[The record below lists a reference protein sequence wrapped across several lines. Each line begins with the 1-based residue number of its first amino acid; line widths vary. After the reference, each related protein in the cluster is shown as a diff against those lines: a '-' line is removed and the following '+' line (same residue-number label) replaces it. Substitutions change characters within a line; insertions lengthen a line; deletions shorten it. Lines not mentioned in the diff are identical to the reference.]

1 MANKLVKIR
10 VLNLLVAVICIG
22 FIISTASA
30 IRRSRR
36 DVFQLAPSDGF
47 ELNQR
52 SIESN
57 NDKRVV
63 KVRDGVHVAI
73 GYALANM
80 ILLEGELRSLFE

>member
-1 MANKLVKIR
+1 MANNLVEIR

-30 IRRSRR
+30 IRRSKR
-36 DVFQLAPSDGF
+36 DVFQWPSSDAI
-47 ELNQR
+47 ELIKRHNE
-52 SIESN
+52 IYNE
-57 NDKRVV
+57 KRVV
-63 KVRDGVHVAI
+63 KVRDGVYVAI